1 MSMDCPH
8 CNAATKVLESRRAED
23 GTALRRRRECS
34 GCGGR
39 FTTYERFQRPRLH
52 VRKRSGRRQP
62 FDRTKLRAALLKATH
77 KRPVSPA
84 DVEALVERIELA
96 IETAGGELDA
106 ERLVRLCLAGLGDL
120 DRGAYLQFAGTV
132 PEEIADFAEV
142 GAGGSVRAA
151 RDPAQLPPQ
160 APTRRVFD
168 E

>member
-62 FDRTKLRAALLKATH
+62 FD
-77 KRPVSPA
+77 RPVSPA